1 MNILKIKTEKR
12 LLGDIG
18 ERAATKFL
26 KKAGY
31 KILER
36 NYVSGD
42 SEIDIICKRDALMAF
57 VEVKTRT
64 VGHESPIEPRPAAA
78 VTQKKQQKIIKAAA
92 LYGAYYGKGMKK
104 RLDVIEVWVD
114 DSSGKPKIAE
124 IKHLEGAFDRSDA
137 FSPSRG
143 L

>member
-1 MNILKIKTEKR
+1 M
-12 LLGDIG
+12 G
-18 ERAATKFL
+18 
-26 KKAGY
+26 
-31 KILER
+31 
-36 NYVSGD
+36 V
-42 SEIDIICKRDALMAF
+42 
-57 VEVKTRT
+57 
-64 VGHESPIEPRPAAA
+64 RPAAA

-104 RLDVIEVWVD
+104 RLDVIEVFVD